1 MYSVCVGM
9 YIVVYV
15 FGPLTTGGG
24 AESEA
29 MAELSLTN
37 SSSLLSSSS
46 IDRIIYRERGERE
59 RGGGGV

>member
-1 MYSVCVGM
+1 M

-15 FGPLTTGGG
+15 FGPLITGGG

-29 MAELSLTN
+29 MAELSLTK

-46 IDRIIYRERGERE
+46 IDRIIYRERERGERE
-59 RGGGGV
+59 RGGGERER